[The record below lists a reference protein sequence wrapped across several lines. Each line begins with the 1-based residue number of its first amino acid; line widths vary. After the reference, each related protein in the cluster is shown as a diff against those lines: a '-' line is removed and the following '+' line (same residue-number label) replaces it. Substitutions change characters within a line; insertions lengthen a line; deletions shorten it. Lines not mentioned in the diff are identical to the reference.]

1 MAEPTAKAG
10 RNDNGV
16 HPFLPSTLV
25 AATLPLVKGSVG
37 HRVAYHAACLALQT
51 ERICMIIQED
61 GDRVHYL
68 AGDAREFAEF
78 AVPVSTSLISAL
90 PGFGTH
96 QGDGVYFHPI
106 GEMLACLIV
115 RDRRIKAYVGTKQ
128 AARRFPSVEKA
139 EELPVHEL
147 WLDDPLVQGCPV
159 WSGYAEQE
167 RDTNRKLMHK
177 LIAIGFGVNVV
188 MGSVWGGS
196 VVWEG
201 YSQAKMIDSQTKM
214 RQSLSMAV
222 GQLQAAPYKHPAWT
236 ELQEVSRFV
245 VEKKGRLDEFQ
256 FAKGKMMWRL
266 TVPNS
271 VTGEEI
277 TRALGKVETNP
288 DNIGI
293 RISKGQ

>member
-1 MAEPTAKAG
+1 MAEPMAKAG

-25 AATLPLVKGSVG
+25 AATVPLVKGAVG

-115 RDRRIKAYVGTKQ
+115 RERRIKACVGTKQ
-128 AARRFPSVEKA
+128 SARRFPAVEKA
-139 EELPVHEL
+139 EDLPVHEL

-167 RDTNRKLMHK
+167 RESNRRVLKKMMLVG
-177 LIAIGFGVNVV
+177 LAVNVV

-201 YSQAKMIDSQTKM
+201 YSQAKMIDSQAKM
-214 RQSLSMAV
+214 RESLHTAV
-222 GQLQAAPYKHPAWT
+222 SRLEAAPYKHPAWN
-236 ELQEVSRFV
+236 ELQEVGRFV
-245 VEKKGRLDEFQ
+245 IEKKGRLDEFK
-256 FAKGKMMWRL
+256 FYKGKINWRL
-266 TVPNS
+266 TVPSS

-288 DNIGI
+288 EAGSI
-293 RISKGQ
+293 RITKGQ